1 MPGLRDNET
10 IQIRINSWGS
20 IIQEESKFDN
30 AGADA
35 HYYKVKSASGDK
47 DETIWG
53 DHFFLRAVV
62 QGWPGAEGVMQ
73 ITRISRERYD
83 AQIIEQGR
91 PGPPQMM
98 EFAGGQMQQV
108 PLPGLDE
115 AGAGDGSPAPVAPV
129 APVELGDY
137 EPVAP
142 VGAPNPP
149 PAAPAPPAATSKP
162 DTAEVIALME
172 WSMSASYELW
182 DNLCSTKLGEYDKD
196 DTFWINTRTTADVL
210 FIHCTRTGIRAP
222 SAADGATEATP
233 EATPEAAAKAAAA
246 KMIAGAMDGEVVEA
260 ASDDL
265 PF

>member
-10 IQIRINSWGS
+10 VQIRINSWGS

-62 QGWPGAEGVMQ
+62 QAWPGAEGVMQ
-73 ITRISRERYD
+73 ITRINRERYD
-83 AQIIEQGR
+83 AQIIEQGN

-98 EFAGGQMQQV
+98 QFAGGQMQQV
-108 PLPGLDE
+108 PMPGLN
-115 AGAGDGSPAPVAPV
+115 GTGDPSPAPVAPV
-129 APVELGDY
+129 APV
-137 EPVAP
+137 
-142 VGAPNPP
+142 GAPTPP
-149 PAAPAPPAATSKP
+149 PAAPAPSAAPAPAAASAAASQP

-182 DNLCSTKLGEYDKD
+182 DNLCGTKLGDYDKD

-222 SAADGATEATP
+222 SDDGAADGVVEATP

-260 ASDDL
+260 ASDNL